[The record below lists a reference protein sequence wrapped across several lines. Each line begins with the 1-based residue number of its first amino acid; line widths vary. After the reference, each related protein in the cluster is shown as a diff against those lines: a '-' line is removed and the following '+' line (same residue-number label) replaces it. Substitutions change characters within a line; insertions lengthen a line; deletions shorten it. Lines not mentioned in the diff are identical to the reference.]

1 MEPDGP
7 GLLFDDAVA
16 LFGREVA
23 VDFPWVSPSRLL
35 PKSGLA
41 GGDVFPMVAF
51 ATSWWYCSL
60 GNSSWRAMVTAL
72 PHQRWVTLERSAPG
86 RGGEGRGLPTI
97 AAAVVVVAGRRVA
110 SARSSR
116 LGPRTAERMLCLE
129 QGPSPLR
136 PPHTCTTATALSAVP
151 SRGCQSELD
160 GRPPGFTLHP
170 AIKKT
175 CSPGSLSKHGFMP
188 PSESVLYFLR
198 SAARSMTWHDLDG
211 YTPAAE
217 RDLGDCQT

>member
-86 RGGEGRGLPTI
+86 RGDFPPPPPSSSSSPDGGWLQRDP
-97 AAAVVVVAGRRVA
+97 AVWDPE
-110 SARSSR
+110 R
-116 LGPRTAERMLCLE
+116 LNACF
-129 QGPSPLR
+129 
-136 PPHTCTTATALSAVP
+136 AW
-151 SRGCQSELD
+151 SRG
-160 GRPPGFTLHP
+160 P
-170 AIKKT
+170 
-175 CSPGSLSKHGFMP
+175 P
-188 PSESVLYFLR
+188 PSVHHHTH
-198 SAARSMTWHDLDG
+198 ARPQRRLAQCQAEAVNRNSTVVPQASRCIQQSKR
-211 YTPAAE
+211 PAAQAVY
-217 RDLGDCQT
+217 RNTASCRPLSLFCISCAAQRGQ

>member
-51 ATSWWYCSL
+51 ATSWWYYSL

-72 PHQRWVTLERSAPG
+72 PHQRWVALERSAPG
-86 RGGEGRGLPTI
+86 RTVDPSPSSSSDGGWLQRDP
-97 AAAVVVVAGRRVA
+97 AVWDPE
-110 SARSSR
+110 R
-116 LGPRTAERMLCLE
+116 LNACFCLE
-129 QGPSPLR
+129 QGPPPLLR
-136 PPHTCTTATALSAVP
+136 PPPH
-151 SRGCQSELD
+151 
-160 GRPPGFTLHP
+160 
-170 AIKKT
+170 
-175 CSPGSLSKHGFMP
+175 M
-188 PSESVLYFLR
+188 
-198 SAARSMTWHDLDG
+198 HDRNG
-211 YTPAAE
+211 A
-217 RDLGDCQT
+217 